1 VFTKPCDI
9 SIFCRHRIA
18 AEHLLLTELG
28 KLVKEGSMNPK
39 ELFGREVL
47 DANARSV
54 GRVSDIDFDMSK
66 GVVNHLVVKTGPIK
80 KHIVTFDNIAKIGDK
95 VILKVTQQ
103 MLDRLA

>member
-1 VFTKPCDI
+1 
-9 SIFCRHRIA
+9 
-18 AEHLLLTELG
+18 
-28 KLVKEGSMNPK
+28 MNPK

-66 GVVNHLVVKTGPIK
+66 GVVNHLVVKAGPIK
-80 KHIVTFDNIAKIGDK
+80 KHTVTFDNIAKVGDK

-103 MLDRLA
+103 TLDRLA